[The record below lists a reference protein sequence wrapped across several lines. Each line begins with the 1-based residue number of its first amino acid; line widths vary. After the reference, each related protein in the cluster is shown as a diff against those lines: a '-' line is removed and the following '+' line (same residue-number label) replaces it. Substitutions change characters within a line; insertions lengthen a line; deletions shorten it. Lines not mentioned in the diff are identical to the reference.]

1 MSIETDAPEAAA
13 ADDPVEE
20 LAAELGEAIA
30 ETPEY
35 RRFEEAKAAV
45 RDDEEAQERI
55 SEFEQLRQEF
65 AMARQAGRADQEAME
80 KVQAAQQELHSLDV
94 MREYVAAQ
102 DDLQDRLETLNEA
115 VSAPLDVD
123 FGGEAG
129 GCCKD

>member
-13 ADDPVEE
+13 DDSVDV
-20 LAAELGEAIA
+20 LASRLGDAIA

-45 RDDEEAQERI
+45 QSDEEAQERI
-55 SEFEQLRQEF
+55 AEFERLRQEF
-65 AMARQAGRADQEAME
+65 AMARQAGRADGEAME
-80 KVQAAQQELHSLDV
+80 QVQAAQQELHALPV
-94 MREYVAAQ
+94 MKEYVEAQ
-102 DDLQDRLETLNEA
+102 DQLQDRLEALNRTISDSLA
-115 VSAPLDVD
+115 VD